1 MLETRVLC
9 PWIDNVRSSQLLDAA
24 ETVEGGVAHNVEHQS
39 TWHADEAENRVIDD
53 FCGFHTQRFLRQ
65 MFLEQRM
72 KRIERIFLILMLQ
85 AAANEN
91 E

>member
-1 MLETRVLC
+1 VLQASVLR
-9 PWIDNVRSSQLLDAA
+9 PWIDDVGTAQLLNAA
-24 ETVEGGVAHNVEHQS
+24 QTIEGRVAHNVEHQS